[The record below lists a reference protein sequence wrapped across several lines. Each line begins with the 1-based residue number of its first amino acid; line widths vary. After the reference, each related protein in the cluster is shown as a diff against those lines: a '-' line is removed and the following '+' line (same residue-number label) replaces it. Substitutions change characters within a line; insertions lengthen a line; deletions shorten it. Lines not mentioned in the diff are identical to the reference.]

1 MNLQKRADLMSRL
14 GSYLISSPSEWPEA
28 REAAFRQNNWFLPE
42 FIDLA
47 ASRIASA
54 FLQKETLVPWAASYE
69 SRGYEKPAHIG
80 IIMAGNLPL
89 VGFHDMLCAFMA
101 GHRQTLKLSSNDS
114 VLMKHI
120 ISVLHEWEPETKDLI
135 ATSESLKGCDAYIA
149 TGSNHSARYFDY
161 YFSKYPHIIRHSKT
175 SVAWITGEET
185 AEELEKLTDD
195 INLYF
200 GLGCRNVT
208 KLMAPPNYDFNPLME
223 AMMKY
228 DHFRSHHKYANNYDY
243 RLAILLLNKQK
254 YLTNGMIIIT
264 EDPGLFSPIGML
276 HYETVRDKENDRKK
290 LQEDPQLQCLVGRGL
305 IPFGSA
311 QDPSLTDYADGVDTM
326 QFLSRL

>member
-1 MNLQKRADLMSRL
+1 MNLQKRAALMCRL
-14 GSYLISSPSEWPEA
+14 GSYLISGSTEWEKARAEA
-28 REAAFRQNNWFLPE
+28 FQRNNWFLPE
-42 FIDLA
+42 FSDLA
-47 ASRIASA
+47 AARIASC
-54 FLQKETLVPWAASYE
+54 FLREETLLPWAAQYE
-69 SRGYEKPAHIG
+69 SRGYQKPALVG
-80 IIMAGNLPL
+80 IILAGNIPL

-101 GHRQTLKLSSNDS
+101 GHRQTLKLSANDS
-114 VLMKHI
+114 VLMNHI
-120 ISVLHEWEPETKDLI
+120 LSLLQEWEPETKDLI
-135 ATSESLKGCDAYIA
+135 TTAASLKGCDAYIA

-161 YFSKYPHIIRHSKT
+161 YFSKYPHVIRHSKT
-175 SVAWITGEET
+175 SVAWITGDET
-185 AEELEKLTDD
+185 AEELDKLADD

-208 KLMAPPNYDFNPLME
+208 KLMTPPGYDFQPLME

-228 DHFRSHHKYANNYDY
+228 DHFRSHHKYSNNYDY

-254 YLTNGMIIIT
+254 YLTNGMILIT

-276 HYETVRDKENDRKK
+276 HYETRQDAENDRKK
-290 LQEDPQLQCLVGRGL
+290 LQADPQLQCLVGRDL

-311 QDPSLTDYADGVDTM
+311 QIPTLTDYADGVDTM